1 MHKGYASLI
10 KLANPKFKIYSC
22 FVDDFEVIQKNWD
35 LEVLKLY
42 KNINLKYFIIHQRPH
57 PPQRDQPSNGFD
69 NSLNKNLFFKKFNFY
84 ISDTN
89 KTYINKEKKLKLTF
103 SGFLNGFRTAEL
115 EKLLKNKNNFFDYS
129 LIEEVLKFK
138 TPRFIVQNKDTN
150 ICSLHIRKSKNWLYS
165 SPTRYINSL
174 EKNEIPI
181 VLDNFN
187 DYIISNLFL
196 NKDFLNCKNFEKVD
210 KYLNNLN

>member
-1 MHKGYASLI
+1 MIRSLTSFRFI
-10 KLANPKFKIYSC
+10 TA
-22 FVDDFEVIQKNWD
+22 
-35 LEVLKLY
+35 
-42 KNINLKYFIIHQRPH
+42 FIIFLFHSRIH
-57 PPQRDQPSNGFD
+57 FDWKVGSKLIDKFFLNGA
-69 NSLNKNLFFKKFNFY
+69 
-84 ISDTN
+84 
-89 KTYINKEKKLKLTF
+89 TF
-103 SGFLNGFRTAEL
+103 MTGFLNGFRTAEL

-187 DYIISNLFL
+187 DDITSNLFL

-210 KYLNNLN
+210 KYLNNLNQSIQEYIRKQEEFYNNFDKFLHEVN